1 MTSGGGKPVSGSD
14 EDIEVK
20 GKRTDTEEGSGDTRA
35 DGSGDTRTSGDTQ
48 DPEV

>member
-20 GKRTDTEEGSGDTRA
+20 GKVTDTEEGSGDTRA
-35 DGSGDTRTSGDTQ
+35 EGSGDTRTDGSGDTRDI
-48 DPEV
+48 